1 MTDALRYLKAL
12 ADETRLRLCLILY
25 RHELSVNELVNLLE
39 MGQSRVSRH
48 LKILADSGLIKARRD
63 GLWAFYSAGGH
74 GKAHD
79 FLEQLIPFLW
89 DEKLSLADLSL
100 AQHLIEERALKT
112 RQFFNEIA
120 EEWDALNREIL
131 GDFQIP
137 TAVLADLPP
146 NCGADCG
153 VAVDLG
159 CGTGEMLENLLGHCR
174 EIIGVDGSPNMLELA
189 RRRLSQLPGA
199 EGVSLRIGDLE
210 HLPLRDAEADFACI
224 NLVLHH
230 LSQPAKVLAEIARI
244 LKTGGRLFLSD
255 FDRHNLETMRATYGD
270 RWLGFPR
277 ESLAEMLEAAGLRI
291 FDCQKHEVKM
301 GLSLHLVHAEKS

>member
-1 MTDALRYLKAL
+1 MSDALRYLKAL
-12 ADETRLRLCLILY
+12 ADGTRLRLCLILY
-25 RHELSVNELVNLLE
+25 RHELSVNELVNLLG

-63 GLWAFYSAGGH
+63 GLWMFYSADEH

-89 DEKLSLADLSL
+89 DEELSQSDLFQ
-100 AQHLIEERALKT
+100 AQSLIEERALKT

-120 EEWDALNREIL
+120 GEWDALNREIL

-137 TAVLADLPP
+137 EAVLADLPA
-146 NCGADCG
+146 NCDKERG

-159 CGTGEMLENLLGHCR
+159 CGTGAMLESLLGRCR

-189 RRRLSQLPGA
+189 RRRLSKLPGA
-199 EGVSLRIGDLE
+199 DGVSLRIGDLE

-230 LSQPAKVLAEIARI
+230 LSQPAKVVKEIFRI
-244 LKTGGRLFLSD
+244 LKPGGRLFLSD
-255 FDRHNLETMRATYGD
+255 FDRHNLETMRAAYGD

-277 ESLAEMLEAAGLRI
+277 ESLADMLENAGLRVLN
-291 FDCQKHEVKM
+291 CQSHEVKM